1 MKFNNETLRI
11 AVKDWLEDE
20 IKAEASYGH
29 ISNWDVSSVTDMS
42 RMFSFA
48 QAFNQPIGNWDV
60 SNVTDM
66 QGMFHGAYSF
76 NQPLNNW
83 NTSSVTTMR
92 RMFNGA
98 SSFNQPIGNWDV
110 SKVTDMSEMFNIDFN
125 QDISSWDVSNVTNMQ
140 GMFINS
146 HFSQDIGSWDV
157 GKVTNMGTMFY
168 GAKAF
173 NQPIGDWNVSKVTDM
188 ERMFCNA
195 KSFNQPIGNWDVSS
209 VTRMYSMFINAT
221 SFNQDIGS
229 WDVSSVT
236 EMNAMFSGAEVFNQP
251 LNNWVKNY
259 YIEKSFFYWVEGTET
274 LKTEKTE
281 SKFNLKGEL
290 NGIYKEYHRN
300 GQLKL
305 QKSYTNG
312 VVDDGEVITYHQDG
326 SKAKKVKYLSGEISG
341 VFYEWWENGKI
352 KTKGYCENSLCYIE
366 EDFDENGIKYDFKLT
381 KFDND
386 SLIHAV
392 SLWINSRTIAETRYG
407 HISNWDVSQ
416 VTDMRY
422 LFSPDGMRKAVL
434 GLQLEYEGISNF
446 NDDISNWDVSKV
458 RDMRYMFKGTESFNQ
473 PLNTWDVSKVTNM
486 RNMFKGASSFNQ
498 PIGNW
503 NVSKVTNM
511 GSMFWGSVFNQ
522 PIGNW
527 DVSKVANM
535 SNMFSG
541 AEAFNQPIG
550 NWDVS
555 NVTTMLDMF
564 KNTSFNQPIG
574 NWDVSSVKNMQC
586 MFSGAEAFN
595 QSISNWNVISVTNM
609 KYMFSRAEAFN
620 QDLTKW
626 PEKNKLVKFRRQMFA
641 KEFAKNYDVNS
652 LTRKI
657 DTSTFNK
664 DSKKAITKIK
674 KLFKSRD
681 YNYID
686 SAIELLRSLEDKN
699 IYEYFLAGIKI
710 NSDGTLVTT
719 NFFSGSRQAQPYFD
733 YTLIS
738 LINFAPKNLT
748 IHESIKRKNIN
759 NLTLSAMYAE
769 SIYISAKGVYN
780 DLPDCGIYTAHQLPD
795 LAFENLEEITLDNYT
810 NLESLKFLINCKKLK
825 KIELTCCDNIKDADL
840 FKKQILINE

>member
-1 MKFNNETLRI
+1 MQFNNETIRT
-11 AVKDWLEDE
+11 AVKEWLEDDK
-20 IKAEASYGH
+20 KAETKYGH
-29 ISNWDVSSVTDMS
+29 ISSWDTSEVTDMES
-42 RMFSFA
+42 MFEGA
-48 QAFNQPIGNWDV
+48 EAFNQPIGNWDV
-60 SNVTDM
+60 GKVTNM
-66 QGMFHGAYSF
+66 GTMFD
-76 NQPLNNW
+76 
-83 NTSSVTTMR
+83 
-92 RMFNGA
+92 GA
-98 SSFNQPIGNWDV
+98 SSFNQPIGN
-110 SKVTDMSEMFNIDFN
+110 
-125 QDISSWDVSNVTNMQ
+125 WDVSNVTNMQ

-146 HFSQDIGSWDV
+146 HFNQDIGSWDV

-168 GAKAF
+168 GAQAF

-195 KSFNQPIGNWDVSS
+195 KSFNQPIGNWDVSN
-209 VTRMYSMFINAT
+209 VTRLYSMFVRAA

-236 EMNAMFSGAEVFNQP
+236 EMNAMFEGAEVFNQP

-259 YIEKSFFYWVEGTET
+259 YIEKSFHWDQETEK
-274 LKTEKTE
+274 LKTE

-422 LFSPDGMRKAVL
+422 LFSTHFLRESELADI
-434 GLQLEYEGISNF
+434 YNF
-446 NDDISNWDVSKV
+446 NDDLSNWDVSKV
-458 RDMRYMFKGTESFNQ
+458 RDMRYMFLNAKSFNQ
-473 PLNTWDVSKVTNM
+473 SLNTWDVGKVTNM

-503 NVSKVTNM
+503 DVSKVTNM
-511 GSMFWGSVFNQ
+511 IEMFIGAEAFNQ

-527 DVSKVANM
+527 DVSKVTNM

-555 NVTTMLDMF
+555 MVTNMIEIF
-564 KNTSFNQPIG
+564 EGAKAFNQSIG
-574 NWDVSSVKNMQC
+574 NWDVSSVKNMQR

-595 QSISNWNVISVTNM
+595 QSIGNWNVISVTNM

-626 PEKNKLVKFRRQMFA
+626 PEKNKLVKFGRQMFA

-733 YTLIS
+733 YSLIS

-840 FKKQILINE
+840 FKKQILSNE

>member
-11 AVKDWLEDE
+11 AVKEWLEDE

-42 RMFSFA
+42 RMFCFA

-60 SNVTDM
+60 SNVTNM
-66 QGMFHGAYSF
+66 QGMFNNSHFSQDIGSWDVSNVTNMQGMFINSHFSQDIGSWDVGKVTNMGTMFYGAK
-76 NQPLNNW
+76 
-83 NTSSVTTMR
+83 
-92 RMFNGA
+92 A
-98 SSFNQPIGNWDV
+98 FNQPIGDWN
-110 SKVTDMSEMFNIDFN
+110 
-125 QDISSWDVSNVTNMQ
+125 VSNVTNMQ

-195 KSFNQPIGNWDVSS
+195 KSFNQPIGNWDVSN
-209 VTRMYSMFINAT
+209 VTRLYSMFVRAA

-236 EMNAMFSGAEVFNQP
+236 EMDAMFEGAEVFNQP

-259 YIEKSFFYWVEGTET
+259 YIEKSFHWDQETEK
-274 LKTEKTE
+274 LKTE

-422 LFSPDGMRKAVL
+422 LFSTYGMR
-434 GLQLEYEGISNF
+434 ESEGIYNF
-446 NDDISNWDVSKV
+446 NDDLSNWDVSKV
-458 RDMRYMFKGTESFNQ
+458 RDMRYMFYFAKAFNQ
-473 PLNTWDVSKVTNM
+473 NISNWDVSNVTNM
-486 RNMFKGASSFNQ
+486 RNMFNGADS
-498 PIGNW
+498 
-503 NVSKVTNM
+503 
-511 GSMFWGSVFNQ
+511 FNQ

-527 DVSKVANM
+527 DVSKVTNMIQMFFGASSFNQPIGNWDVSKVTNM
-535 SNMFSG
+535 SNMFRG

-555 NVTTMLDMF
+555 MVTNMIEIFDGA
-564 KNTSFNQPIG
+564 KAFNQSIG
-574 NWDVSSVKNMQC
+574 NWDVSKVTNMSN
-586 MFSGAEAFN
+586 MFRGAEAFN
-595 QSISNWNVISVTNM
+595 QSIGNWNVISVTNM

-626 PEKNKLVKFRRQMFA
+626 PEKNKLLKFGRQMFA

-733 YTLIS
+733 YSLIS

-795 LAFENLEEITLDNYT
+795 LAFENLEEITLDNYP
-810 NLESLKFLINCKKLK
+810 KFREFKISVINCKKLK
-825 KIELTCCDNIKDADL
+825 KIRAFML
-840 FKKQILINE
+840 